1 MAPGKTE
8 TQRKYIGF
16 LNWAYLNRISFL
28 TLIYQYSR
36 LAPLVEAPLI
46 ARKLD
51 WANIVWPRD
60 FPMQRPHVQKYC
72 LMSVKDSYTDFH
84 IDFGGTSVWYH
95 VLRGEK
101 IFYLIRPT
109 PANLTLYQ
117 QWMTSSNQ
125 SETFF
130 GDQVSNRKK

>member
-1 MAPGKTE
+1 M
-8 TQRKYIGF
+8 
-16 LNWAYLNRISFL
+16 
-28 TLIYQYSR
+28 
-36 LAPLVEAPLI
+36 

-51 WANIVWPRD
+51 WVNAVWPRD
-60 FPMQRPHVQKYC
+60 YPISKPHVQKYC

-101 IFYLIRPT
+101 IFYLIKPT
-109 PANLTLYQ
+109 PANITLYQ
-117 QWMTSSNQ
+117 QWMTSTSQ

-130 GDQVSNRKK
+130 GDQVTLNIQKTID

>member
-1 MAPGKTE
+1 MLLC
-8 TQRKYIGF
+8 RS
-16 LNWAYLNRISFL
+16 LS
-28 TLIYQYSR
+28 
-36 LAPLVEAPLI
+36 PLVEAPLI

-51 WANIVWPRD
+51 WVNTVWLREYPFPR
-60 FPMQRPHVQKYC
+60 PQVQKYC

-101 IFYLIRPT
+101 IFYFIRPT
-109 PANLTLYQ
+109 AANLTLYQ

-130 GDQVSNRKK
+130 GDQVGCLFCHTYCRSLHFVV

>member
-1 MAPGKTE
+1 M
-8 TQRKYIGF
+8 
-16 LNWAYLNRISFL
+16 
-28 TLIYQYSR
+28 
-36 LAPLVEAPLI
+36 

-51 WANIVWPRD
+51 WVNSMWPRD
-60 FPMQRPHVQKYC
+60 YPEGRPQVQKYC
-72 LMSVKDSYTDFH
+72 LMSVKDAYTDFH

-109 PANLTLYQ
+109 TANITLYQ

-130 GDQVSNRKK
+130 GDQVMFALNKRFYASNLNVTFRLINATSAR